1 MSLFTNDS
9 SSMEKSKR
17 IKIILMELISN
28 YSKAAGYKE
37 YTSQMLSNIVTINK
51 WNKTQWHLY

>member
-1 MSLFTNDS
+1 
-9 SSMEKSKR
+9 
-17 IKIILMELISN
+17 MELISN
-28 YSKAAGYKE
+28 YNKAAGYKV